1 MAHDPH
7 RKSNEPP
14 RQNTSAPPHKTGPQ
28 APQLKEWCKTKETHE
43 QSAVGKKTSRSFAQ
57 TLGFLEEME
66 NRIDGDDAGV
76 GDTRG

>member
-1 MAHDPH
+1 MAHDPD
-7 RKSNEPP
+7 RKSNEPS
-14 RQNTSAPPHKTGPQ
+14 RQTISAPPHNTGPQ

-43 QSAVGKKTSRSFAQ
+43 QLAVGKKTSRSFAQ

-66 NRIDGDDAGV
+66 RNIDGDDAEA